1 MTNQPFLDK
10 IKINFTM
17 YAYIDDDDDN
27 MYYISFYPAKQTFQL
42 VFRYGQSIKHDF
54 SGIYKFYKGVLE
66 LKTNQPSKSI
76 ILNYSLSR
84 VTNKKLKNTLKITF
98 YKDPFGD
105 IESRSTF
112 YIL

>member
-1 MTNQPFLDK
+1 MTNQPFLAK

-17 YAYIDDDDDN
+17 YAYIDDDDD
-27 MYYISFYPAKQTFQL
+27 MYYISFYPAKRTFRL
-42 VFRYGQSIKHDF
+42 VFGYGQSIKHDF
-54 SGIYKFYKGVLE
+54 SGIYEFYKGVLE
-66 LKTNQPSKSI
+66 LKTNQPGKSI

-98 YKDPFGD
+98 NKDPFGD
-105 IESRSTF
+105 IESCSTF